1 MIISPK
7 KLEYR
12 QRIINALGDGKMS
25 LNELS
30 KAMGYKGIT
39 TKLSFTVD
47 DMIKSGVI
55 EKVMVGAYAKLHIPK

>member
-1 MIISPK
+1 
-7 KLEYR
+7 
-12 QRIINALGDGKMS
+12 MS